1 MNRIPNPQMDR
12 ARPRVG
18 LNAHLLS
25 LDETYR
31 SAGVSRYIHNLLLYL
46 PQVDEQS
53 EYVAFLGPGHHQFPG
68 WTQRTSRWR
77 TENPLARI
85 AWEQLAQPWASQRDR
100 LQLLH
105 APVYVGPLVPPCPLV
120 VTIHD
125 LSFYLYPELFRRFN
139 RLYLQ
144 QLTRQTVRR
153 AVQVIADSE
162 STRTDILRVLDVPPE
177 KVVTIPAGVGEEM
190 QPLQD
195 PEPVRE
201 LRQCYELPERMILFL
216 GTLEPRKN
224 VLAVIEAYALLRQ
237 CPSFAHGLVI
247 AGGKGWYYEEIYTRV
262 EQLGLRDA
270 VIFPGYVPDAEL
282 PIWYNAADLFVYPSL
297 YEGFGLPPLE
307 AMACGTPVI
316 VSNVSSLPEVVGE
329 AGLAVPPQDTQALAD
344 AIQTLLD
351 DPERRQALRE
361 AGLARARQ
369 YSWKSTA
376 LQTSQLYQRI
386 LGDKP

>member
-1 MNRIPNPQMDR
+1 MNLAPNSQADR

-25 LDETYR
+25 LDENYR
-31 SAGVSRYIHNLLLYL
+31 SAGVSRYIHNLLLHL
-46 PQVDEQS
+46 PLVDEQLD
-53 EYVAFLGPGHHQFPG
+53 YVAFLGPGHRQFAG
-68 WTQRTSRWR
+68 WNQRPSRWR
-77 TENPLARI
+77 TDNPLARI
-85 AWEQLAQPWASQRDR
+85 AWEQLAQPWAGRRDR

-105 APVYVGPLVPPCPLV
+105 APVYVGPLLPPCPLV

-125 LSFYLYPELFRRFN
+125 LTFDLFPELFRRFN

-153 AVQVIADSE
+153 ATQIIADSE
-162 STRTDILRVLDVPPE
+162 STRADVLRILGVPPE

-190 QPLQD
+190 HPLDD
-195 PEPVRE
+195 PEPVRA
-201 LRQCYELPERMILFL
+201 LRQRYELPDRMLLYL

-237 CPSFAHGLVI
+237 RPGFAHQLVI
-247 AGGKGWYYEEIYTRV
+247 AGGKGWYYEEIYARV

-270 VIFPGYVPDAEL
+270 VIFPGYIPEAEL
-282 PIWYNAADLFVYPSL
+282 PVWYNAADLFVYPSL

-329 AGLAVPPQDTQALAD
+329 AGLTVPPHDVEALAN
-344 AIQTLLD
+344 AIQSLLD
-351 DPERRQALRE
+351 DPARRQALRE
-361 AGLARARQ
+361 AGLARAKL

-376 LQTSQLYQRI
+376 LQTAQLYHRI
-386 LGDKP
+386 LGD